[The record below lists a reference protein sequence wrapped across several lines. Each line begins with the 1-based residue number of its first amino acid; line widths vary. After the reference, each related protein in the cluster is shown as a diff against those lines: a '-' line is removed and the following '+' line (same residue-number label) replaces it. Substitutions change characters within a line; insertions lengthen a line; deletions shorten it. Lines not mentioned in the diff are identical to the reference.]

1 MKDGT
6 NTTRVGQRQIV
17 SVSLP
22 LPVYDALRDLEERV
36 SINRSAIIAK
46 AITEYLK
53 DIGLKVGEH

>member
-6 NTTRVGQRQIV
+6 KTRKGQRQIV

-22 LPVYDALRDLEERV
+22 LPVYDALRELEERI

-53 DIGLKVGEH
+53 DIGLKVGEP

>member
-6 NTTRVGQRQIV
+6 KTRKGQRQIV

-22 LPVYDALRDLEERV
+22 LPVYDALKELEERI

-46 AITEYLK
+46 AILEYLK
-53 DIGLKVGEH
+53 DIGLKVGEP

>member
-22 LPVYDALRDLEERV
+22 LPVYDALRDLEERI

-53 DIGLKVGEH
+53 DIGLKVGEP